1 MWNNIT
7 HGNTNMNRFERLM
20 EHKGHL
26 ERLAQT
32 KNVIDTKNPKIP
44 SFITKKMIDPG
55 NRMERALKIHYENQV
70 IYNRM
75 YEIRNKTSPYSACM
89 NIPSKCPAYELLTY
103 HRLKKN
109 NVLKTENGKLFKRF
123 TYARPT
129 YNANNFERQYAYNKY
144 IGQNISQNRNRTN
157 PNLDFVSFEK
167 FNKKIRSRS
176 FYGKINRKIKSH
188 NNSFNA
194 SLERSNTC
202 YSSRK
207 FLPSETKI
215 RFIHN
220 DQNEEWFKD
229 ADFEN
234 KNNIGKPKLKR
245 PNSCRPNIII
255 SREPQDLSDNL
266 SSEPYYN
273 TSYNISHKTFGNKP
287 ASGKARTNHTNGSYS
302 TNVLTTP

>member
-32 KNVIDTKNPKIP
+32 KNVVDTKNPKKP
-44 SFITKKMIDPG
+44 SFITKKMIEPG
-55 NRMERALKIHYENQV
+55 NRLERALKIHYENQV

-75 YEIRNKTSPYSACM
+75 YDIRNKTSPYSACM
-89 NIPSKCPAYELLTY
+89 NIPSKCPAYELLTH

-109 NVLKTENGKLFKRF
+109 DVIKTENGKLFKRF

-129 YNANNFERQYAYNKY
+129 YNANNFEREYAYSKY

-157 PNLDFVSFEK
+157 PNLDFISFEK
-167 FNKKIRSRS
+167 FNKKIKNRS
-176 FYGKINRKIKSH
+176 FFEKINRKNNSN

-194 SLERSNTC
+194 SFERPSTC
-202 YSSRK
+202 CSSRK
-207 FLPSETKI
+207 FLPSETKVK
-215 RFIHN
+215 FIHN
-220 DQNEEWFKD
+220 EQNEEWFKD

-234 KNNIGKPKLKR
+234 NNIGKPKLKR
-245 PNSCRPNIII
+245 PNSCKPNIII
-255 SREPQDLSDNL
+255 NREPQDLSDNL

-273 TSYNISHKTFGNKP
+273 NTSYNISHKTFGNKP
-287 ASGKARTNHTNGSYS
+287 TSGRANATNGSYS
-302 TNVLTTP
+302 TNVLTSP